1 MSGYLRCPAINAEA
15 LNFLRVESPLR
26 FDDLD
31 KMASINVSL
40 ELDPLAT

>member
-1 MSGYLRCPAINAEA
+1 MSGYLRCPANNAEA
-15 LNFLRVESPLR
+15 LNFLVESPLR